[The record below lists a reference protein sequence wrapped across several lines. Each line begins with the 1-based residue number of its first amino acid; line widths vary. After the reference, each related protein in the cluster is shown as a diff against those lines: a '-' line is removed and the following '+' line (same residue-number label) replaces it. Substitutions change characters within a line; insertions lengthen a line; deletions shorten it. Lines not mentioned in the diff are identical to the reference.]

1 MTVLNEDNSEIF
13 VNFNFQKSTNEKKY
27 FDSHSENVQ
36 NQNEHN
42 TKVILKQPIVKDKDI
57 LRITALRC
65 KQWTDNE
72 NSENFVRKYFIQ
84 WHAFVRNKNLLK
96 KVFANWKEYS
106 ATNISKNST
115 PSKTEKI
122 ENLIEALQK
131 HKISKTNSKN
141 NCSNAENKQEKI
153 KTIRDT
159 KPTTNKE
166 SECYKNRF
174 ETQKEIIE
182 MQKTKL
188 VEQTKLIEDL
198 KLGIMQDELLQSI
211 KKTKDTIREIFGK
224 SSTAVKC
231 KTIPEAAMDHDELLN
246 LIIKSNKAP
255 KFLQE
260 MEKQALERARKRE
273 IISERKRIIDEER
286 KRLAEELVEKKRV
299 QDEDEKKRSLEAIKE
314 KRRLE
319 FEMQKIRQLNK
330 ETYLKNLKIAENHY
344 NKKLLRRGMNGF
356 QYNVYIAQNN
366 AIRAEVFCERK
377 MERKYFHYWLTYL
390 DEKYREGFEK
400 SETFY
405 NSKILKKAFAGWKLV
420 RISLFIQGV

>member
-1 MTVLNEDNSEIF
+1 MTVLNEDNSGIF
-13 VNFNFQKSTNEKKY
+13 VNFNLKKSTNVESL
-27 FDSHSENVQ
+27 DSHSENTQ
-36 NQNEHN
+36 NKNENN
-42 TKVILKQPIVKDKDI
+42 TKVILKSQTVNDEDI
-57 LRITALRC
+57 LQITALRC
-65 KQWTDNE
+65 KKSTDNDSYE
-72 NSENFVRKYFIQ
+72 NLTKKYFIQ
-84 WHAFVRNKNLLK
+84 WHEFVKNKNLLK
-96 KVFANWKEYS
+96 RAFANWKVYS
-106 ATNISKNST
+106 ATNKLKNST
-115 PSKTEKI
+115 PSKSEKI

-131 HKISKTNSKN
+131 RKVSKTNTKN
-141 NCSNAENKQEKI
+141 RSSNIEDKQVRTVKE
-153 KTIRDT
+153 R
-159 KPTTNKE
+159 KPINSKE

-182 MQKTKL
+182 MQKAKL
-188 VEQTKLIEDL
+188 AEQTKLIEDL

-211 KKTKDTIREIFGK
+211 KKTKDTIREIFGN
-224 SSTAVKC
+224 SSIAVKC

-260 MEKQALERARKRE
+260 MEKRALERARKRE

-286 KRLAEELVEKKRV
+286 KRLTEELVEKKRV

-314 KRRLE
+314 KRRME

-330 ETYLKNLKIAENHY
+330 EIYLKKLKIAQNHY
-344 NKKLLRRGMNGF
+344 NKKLLQRGMNGL

-366 AIRAEVFCERK
+366 AIRSEVFCERK
-377 MERKYFHYWLTYL
+377 IERKYFNYWLKYL

-405 NSKILKKAFAGWKLV
+405 NGKILKKAFLGWKQV
-420 RISLFIQGV
+420 RNSLIYV